1 MALAWSATGDSGRTS
16 SRRQP
21 CDLSR
26 PVALMLVAVL
36 HFVPDGDDP
45 YALVRHLLDALPA
58 GSWLAASHATHE
70 YLPPAVAEQ
79 ARAAA
84 RGGGPHGLINL
95 RTRDEFSC
103 FFVDL
108 DVVEPGITSVAEWR
122 AENEPQPRPSVV
134 DVSMY
139 GGVARLP

>member
-84 RGGGPHGLINL
+84 HTG
-95 RTRDEFSC
+95 
-103 FFVDL
+103 
-108 DVVEPGITSVAEWR
+108 
-122 AENEPQPRPSVV
+122 
-134 DVSMY
+134 
-139 GGVARLP
+139 